1 MADFATEELVRL
13 LLSMAVGAGLAMVY
27 DLFRIARRAVRHS
40 YAVMS
45 GEDLLFWILAGVAT
59 FFFFLFLNE
68 GKFRLYTVLGIF
80 IGIMVYRM
88 TLSRLLVPFF
98 GKIIEKILK
107 TVSNSLKKLVN
118 RYRIKKKKRMETHGS
133 KKGGKIEKKRKVS
146 GAEAVK

>member
-45 GEDLLFWILAGVAT
+45 GEDLLFWILAGVTT

-98 GKIIEKILK
+98 GKIIKKILK
-107 TVSNSLKKLVN
+107 IVTNSLKKLVN
-118 RYRIKKKKRMETHGS
+118 SYRIKKKKRMETHGS
-133 KKGGKIEKKRKVS
+133 KKGGKIEKKRKAS

>member
-98 GKIIEKILK
+98 GKIIKKILK
-107 TVSNSLKKLVN
+107 IVSNSLKKLVN
-118 RYRIKKKKRMETHGS
+118 SYRIKKKKRMETHGN
-133 KKGGKIEKKRKVS
+133 KKGGKIEKKRKAS